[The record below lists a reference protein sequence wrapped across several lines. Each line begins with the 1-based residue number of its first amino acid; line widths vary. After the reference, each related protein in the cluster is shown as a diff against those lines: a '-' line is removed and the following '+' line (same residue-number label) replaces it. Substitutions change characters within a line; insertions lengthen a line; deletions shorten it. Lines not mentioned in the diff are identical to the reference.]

1 MYIWLGINVDG
12 QLADLR
18 DRAEKIERELGVKNS
33 CYTLPMHISLKIS
46 FPMKEELFD
55 SVVKDVEKIYSSHR
69 SFDINV
75 KGIENENVIVWIR
88 MEECETLNAI
98 HDELNELLLRKYGV
112 PLHEYDMDYKFH
124 TTLFMDSDTDKMNAA
139 YGKIKNEPVPSVLHA
154 DRFIIGTSRSG
165 ALGTYSV
172 YKEIKI

>member
-12 QLADLR
+12 QLSDLR
-18 DRAEKIERELGVKNS
+18 GRAEEIEKGLGVKNS

-46 FPMKEELFD
+46 FPVSDELFD
-55 SVVKDVEKIYSSHR
+55 SIVNDVAGIYSSHQP
-69 SFDINV
+69 FDVDV
-75 KGIENENVIVWIR
+75 KGIENESVIVWIR
-88 MEECETLNAI
+88 MKENEKLNAI

-124 TTLFMDSDTDKMNAA
+124 TTLFMDSDTDKMHAA
-139 YGKIKNEPVPSVLHA
+139 YDTIKNEPVPKILRA
-154 DRFIIGTSRSG
+154 DRFIIGTSPSG